1 MDATRDTELRRAAL
15 DLVAEIGYDR
25 LTIDAVAA
33 RARAGKATVY
43 RRWAG
48 KADLVVD
55 AFLEEMFG
63 GLVTPDTGNLR
74 DDLIDISAQ
83 IWLGHGAVPRAQVM
97 AGLMSALL
105 GNPDLRDLLVTGCIA
120 PQSVFEAV
128 VSRAAERGEIRRPAD
143 LSLIGTVI
151 PSMYMFRIV
160 TTGAGPDAEFVAAV
174 VDQVV
179 LPALKE
185 EAA

>member
-33 RARAGKATVY
+33 RVRAGKATVY

-55 AFLEEMFG
+55 AFLEEFG

-74 DDLIDISAQ
+74 DDLIDLASQ
-83 IWLGHGAVPRAQVM
+83 IWLGQGSIPRAQIM
-97 AGLMSALL
+97 AGLMSAMLSS
-105 GNPDLRDLLVTGCIA
+105 PELREMVVTGCIA

-128 VSRAAERGEIRRPAD
+128 VTRAADRGEIRRPAD
-143 LSLIGTVI
+143 LSVIGTVI
-151 PSMYMFRIV
+151 PSMFMFRIV
-160 TTGAGPDAEFVAAV
+160 TTGSGPDAEFVAAV

-179 LPALKE
+179 LPALE
-185 EAA
+185 EKAE

>member
-1 MDATRDTELRRAAL
+1 MDATRDPELRRAAL

-48 KADLVVD
+48 KAELVVD
-55 AFLEEMFG
+55 AFFEEMFG

-74 DDLIDISAQ
+74 DDLIDIASQ
-83 IWLGHGAVPRAQVM
+83 IWLGQGSIPRAQIM

-105 GNPDLRDLLVTGCIA
+105 SDPELRDLLVPGCAA

-128 VSRAAERGEIRRPAD
+128 VTRAADRGEIRRPAD
-143 LSLIGTVI
+143 LSVVGTVI
-151 PSMYMFRIV
+151 PSMFMFRIV
-160 TTGAGPDAEFVAAV
+160 TTGQGPDAAFVAAV

-179 LPALKE
+179 IPALNE
-185 EAA
+185 EAE